1 MTEERQEPADRT
13 DADHPATDPAPVESP
28 GAGGTVAPEV
38 HRQIAVDAFNRAW
51 SLMDLPQ
58 RAPEQ
63 DDELIHLAHASR
75 HHWGIVGTPVHRAR
89 GEWQVSRVYALLGRA
104 EPARFHAQRCLDL
117 CEANDIAGFDLAFA
131 HEAMARAAAVHGDE
145 ALMTEHLGAAAR
157 LAAQIEDDD
166 DRAVVEADLATV
178 PAAFVPRT

>member
-1 MTEERQEPADRT
+1 MTETGTGPLDEPGAPADGGVA
-13 DADHPATDPAPVESP
+13 DAPSP
-28 GAGGTVAPEV
+28 TAVPPEV
-38 HRQIAVDAFNRAW
+38 HRQLAVDAFNRAW
-51 SLMDLPQ
+51 SLMDLPD

-117 CEANDIAGFDLAFA
+117 CEDNGIAGFDIAFA
-131 HEAMARAAAVHGDE
+131 HEALARAAAVDGDGPV
-145 ALMTEHLGAAAR
+145 MNQHLAQAQE
-157 LAAQIEDDD
+157 LAGQIDDAD

-178 PAAFVPRT
+178 PAAFAPRT